1 MIPFNVKKRFTPV
14 NGKTFFYLEN
24 GPRAA
29 QWSFY
34 NARMNP
40 SPAIELLSSQWD
52 AYALIDSGNRKK
64 LERFGPHWVVRGEPK
79 AWWKPTLDAGQ
90 WAKAVAVHDDDRGWK
105 FSANAP
111 RSWQMQWN
119 GISFEAKLLEG
130 SKHLG
135 IFPEQSPHWEWIAK
149 LGAKQPRGE
158 KKALN
163 LFGYTGAATLA
174 AAKAGF
180 AATHVDASRP
190 AVTWARANQER
201 SGMSQE
207 PIRWILDDA
216 LKFMRR
222 EVRRGTR
229 YDLIMMD
236 PPSFGRGP
244 NGEVWKVEVQFP
256 ELLELC
262 RQCLSDKPV
271 GVAMTLYS
279 LEASSL
285 MLGNL
290 MRETMRAHDGK
301 ITAGELAL
309 APQSGENLLP
319 LSLWSRWE
327 A

>member
-1 MIPFNVKKRFTPV
+1 MSEIPT
-14 NGKTFFYLEN
+14 
-24 GPRAA
+24 
-29 QWSFY
+29 
-34 NARMNP
+34 
-40 SPAIELLSSQWD
+40 IEVLSSQWD
-52 AYALIDSGNRKK
+52 EYALIDSGNRKK
-64 LERFGPHWVVRGEPK
+64 LERFGPYRVVRGEPK
-79 AWWKPTLDAGQ
+79 AWWKPSLSADH
-90 WAKAVAVHDDDRGWK
+90 WEKAVAVHDDDRGWK
-105 FSANAP
+105 FSAGAP
-111 RSWQMQWN
+111 RAWKMKWN
-119 GISFEAKLLEG
+119 GLSFEARLMEG

-135 IFPEQSPHWEWIAK
+135 IFPEQSPHWEWIAQ
-149 LGAKQPRGE
+149 LGRTWGQEG

-180 AATHVDASRP
+180 AVTHVDASRP
-190 AVTWARANQER
+190 AIAWARANQES
-201 SGMSQE
+201 SGLGRA

-216 LKFMRR
+216 LKFVRR
-222 EVRRGTR
+222 EVRRGNR

-244 NGEVWKVEVQFP
+244 NKEVWKVEVQFP

-262 RQCLSDKPV
+262 RQCLSPTPV

-290 MRETMRAHDGK
+290 MQEAMREHPGK
-301 ITAGELAL
+301 ISVGELAL
-309 APQSGENLLP
+309 TPQNGGHLLP

-327 A
+327 AGR